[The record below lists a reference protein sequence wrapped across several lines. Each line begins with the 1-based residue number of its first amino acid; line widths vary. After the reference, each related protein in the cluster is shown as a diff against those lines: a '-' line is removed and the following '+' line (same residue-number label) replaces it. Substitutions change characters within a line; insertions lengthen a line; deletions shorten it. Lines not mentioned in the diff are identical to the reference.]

1 MVEKDDIN
9 SLLQTGS
16 WRTSRSRSPSHYDS
30 QGRVYEAAKPNIRVP
45 RTLEPVSMESLSRT
59 KRPPPPCVEDEEE
72 SLAKEYVGSIVS
84 AVSDE
89 EPKSRGEIDQQPIL
103 LPVHEHNP
111 ERRFVIVP
119 GAAPEDASKT
129 AQARYEANTCR
140 KYVLV
145 TSDNGA
151 EDTESAK
158 EEGAKETSSKQKVDQ
173 PKEKPDIPKRKSH
186 QELPRLTTDFEHADA
201 PPIRRSGSRRD
212 RERPLVHQEPQDYNK
227 SRDRSS
233 ARPPD
238 SAFLSPAA
246 VKHTSGRRERAYSD
260 ARSDASGRSSR
271 SPTTRKAAEVEV
283 FDTRRPPHSS
293 NKYPASPGVH
303 RRASSTTTVPRRD
316 SPPRER
322 IRNGPPPE
330 RPKSFLQPYGNGD
343 PDEILAYM
351 APGRDFTPGR
361 PNRDVSPPR
370 RTPINNSPPHPR
382 GAREMP
388 GPSPNRR
395 RQPRSETRDW
405 DGYSSDEAHRERR
418 PTLAERS
425 YPIRSTLDPDRPTL
439 LSPEQTRRP
448 NPKLEPAGPTI
459 LAPLGA
465 QVPHDPLQL
474 SSRSATFPSS
484 KTKTASECSASPPP
498 ATSSSPPR
506 GPARSTK
513 GPQMGAHSRDASIG
527 PVSNGS
533 GSQPPLGPGSLG
545 RTGTLERSPGGPVAT
560 LMQQDPSDPQSP
572 VLYWQPRRSA
582 EQDEA
587 GSGVTSRALA
597 RLPGCRWRNAALA
610 RNRPGSE
617 QFLTL
622 KRADNFR
629 ICPDCYGALFANT
642 QFQHLF
648 VPAPARWG
656 DRAISCDFGSSPW
669 YRIAYIMTLQHKYQ
683 DLRLLQGIASVAAQS
698 QACAGSQLAT
708 RIWYSMMAPNS
719 RRPVQTFSVCLGC
732 AKMVEV
738 LLPNLAGVF
747 VPLNSHEPT
756 RGICELH
763 YAPDRKRFF
772 DYFEEMKMTSA
783 AALSRRTAPNLIE
796 LVDRIREISLH
807 DECLRNTPI
816 PNRKWHVLQRVPEFT
831 VCEECFNS
839 VVWPMIEDEDNGSDM
854 ARNFL
859 KHKQLKPV
867 ASCQLYSERM
877 RRVFLEACK
886 YDDYDFLANCV
897 LNRLR
902 VLSEVKA
909 RYNELQREDQED
921 PEVQEELAA
930 LARQFKEVE

>member
-465 QVPHDPLQL
+465 Q
-474 SSRSATFPSS
+474 
-484 KTKTASECSASPPP
+484 
-498 ATSSSPPR
+498 
-506 GPARSTK
+506 
-513 GPQMGAHSRDASIG
+513 
-527 PVSNGS
+527 
-533 GSQPPLGPGSLG
+533 
-545 RTGTLERSPGGPVAT
+545 
-560 LMQQDPSDPQSP
+560 
-572 VLYWQPRRSA
+572 
-582 EQDEA
+582 
-587 GSGVTSRALA
+587 
-597 RLPGCRWRNAALA
+597 
-610 RNRPGSE
+610 
-617 QFLTL
+617 
-622 KRADNFR
+622 
-629 ICPDCYGALFANT
+629 
-642 QFQHLF
+642 HLF

-930 LARQFKEVE
+930 LARQFKEVDG